1 MVRAGMTPTAGPHF
15 PGGCREKDYL
25 WPFFFLAT
33 FFLAAFFFLAM
44 DMAPCHERPLT
55 TTTDPLGTL
64 SKGPG
69 DVSNRDSHRPAS
81 GLEHE
86 L

>member
-1 MVRAGMTPTAGPHF
+1 VREIPSPLLL
-15 PGGCREKDYL
+15 PGSRREKDYL

-44 DMAPCHERPLT
+44 GMAPCHERPRT
-55 TTTDPLGTL
+55 TTTDPSGTL
-64 SKGPG
+64 SKGSV
-69 DVSNRDSHRPAS
+69 DVSIRDRLVTATGHV
-81 GLEHE
+81 HE

>member
-1 MVRAGMTPTAGPHF
+1 
-15 PGGCREKDYL
+15 
-25 WPFFFLAT
+25 
-33 FFLAAFFFLAM
+33 M

>member
-1 MVRAGMTPTAGPHF
+1 MVRTGSTPAAGLRS

-33 FFLAAFFFLAM
+33 FFLAAFFFLAIV
-44 DMAPCHERPLT
+44 MAPCNERPLT
-55 TTTDPLGTL
+55 TTTDPSGTL

-69 DVSNRDSHRPAS
+69 DVSNHDRHTPAN
-81 GLEHE
+81 GLVNE